1 MPIQDK
7 KPFLAPVI
15 LPLVKK
21 YNSTRGDK
29 LEQCGGIVNFRVPHP
44 VWSGLEFGPELPKTY
59 LTWYKGKEGD

>member
-7 KPFLAPVI
+7 KPFFNVVI
-15 LPLVKK
+15 LPLVEK

-29 LEQCGGIVNFRVPHP
+29 CEQCDGIVNFRVPCP
-44 VWSGLEFGPELPKTY
+44 VWSGLEFGAELPKTY